1 MRAGLIYGIAYE
13 VCYIDADGKQRFK
26 CLDSKEC
33 ITVYDDTLDQ
43 NLLFIVRFF
52 QVNIAASLTPTYK
65 VEVYGPKDIKVYQ
78 SSAGFSSFNL
88 IAQNPHFYGQCPV
101 STFLLNPEAS
111 SVFEPILSLQ
121 DAYNTLLSANVDDVQ
136 SWADAY
142 LVFKGAIADDKDLE
156 EMEAKRSIQIDSDAD
171 VSYLVKSVN
180 DSQMHNLL
188 KTVNDQ
194 IYNKANCV
202 DFNDENF

>member
-1 MRAGLIYGIAYE
+1 MASTE
-13 VCYIDADGKQRFK
+13 VVPVV
-26 CLDSKEC
+26 S
-33 ITVYDDTLDQ
+33 DDLDQ
-43 NLLFIVRFF
+43 TLLFAIRFF
-52 QVNIAASLTPTYK
+52 EQNIAASITPQYR
-65 VEVYGPKDIKVYQ
+65 VEVYGPKDVKVYQ
-78 SSAGFSSFNL
+78 SSSGFSSFSL

-101 STFLLNPEAS
+101 SMFMLNPECT
-111 SVFEPILSLQ
+111 SVFDPVLSLQ
-121 DAYNTLLSANVDDVQ
+121 DAYNTLISANVDDVQ

-142 LVFKGAIADDKDLE
+142 LVFKGAIADDKDLQ

-171 VSYLVKSVN
+171 VSYLVKQVN
-180 DSQMHNLL
+180 DSQMQNLL